1 MKLNKEILSTPE
13 FVRYAGDNLV
23 LVELDFPRHKQ
34 LPPTLMAQNQ
44 RLAQRFHIEGY
55 PTVIVLNKEGNPVGE
70 LGYEE
75 GGPQPFIDHLRQM

>member
-1 MKLNKEILSTPE
+1 
-13 FVRYAGDNLV
+13 
-23 LVELDFPRHKQ
+23 
-34 LPPTLMAQNQ
+34 MAQNQ

-70 LGYEE
+70 LGCEE